1 VSQPGG
7 LLGILYRQRGLLAV
21 LISRDLKARYR
32 GTLLGYFWSLL
43 NPLLLLAVYTV
54 VFTYVIPAR
63 APSHVPYPLLL
74 FAGLLP
80 WLFASGALLDSAV
93 VLADNGPLLKK
104 VVCPPEVFPATTVV
118 AHLVHHVLAVPILLV
133 AMVVAA
139 SAGAMRFPWTVALL
153 PLALVPWLVAVSGLV
168 LAVSALAVHFRDLK
182 DLLHNVLNL
191 WFFLTP
197 IIYTPDLI
205 PAGLLRQAVLANP
218 VTPLVVLYRD
228 VAVMGVVPPLS
239 TWGWAYLVA
248 LLCWAGGVWLFGR
261 LRESIAEAV

>member
-1 VSQPGG
+1 
-7 LLGILYRQRGLLAV
+7 
-21 LISRDLKARYR
+21 
-32 GTLLGYFWSLL
+32 
-43 NPLLLLAVYTV
+43 
-54 VFTYVIPAR
+54 
-63 APSHVPYPLLL
+63 
-74 FAGLLP
+74 
-80 WLFASGALLDSAV
+80 
-93 VLADNGPLLKK
+93 
-104 VVCPPEVFPATTVV
+104 
-118 AHLVHHVLAVPILLV
+118 
-133 AMVVAA
+133 M
-139 SAGAMRFPWTVALL
+139 
-153 PLALVPWLVAVSGLV
+153 SGLV

-248 LLCWAGGVWLFGR
+248 LLCWTGGVWLFGR